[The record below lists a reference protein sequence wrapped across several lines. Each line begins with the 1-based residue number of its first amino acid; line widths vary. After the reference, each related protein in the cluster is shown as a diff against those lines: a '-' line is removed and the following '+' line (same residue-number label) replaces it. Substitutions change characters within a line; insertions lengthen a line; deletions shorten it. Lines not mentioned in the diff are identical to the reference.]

1 MNFVFNP
8 HKIYIYYNLVD
19 NFQSQIQIN
28 KILNYNWELVPE
40 KFILDNLRYIIN
52 NYYNETNFKILEKS
66 LYMNYKSYI
75 QRNNKKMTYKEI
87 KSLLSKYS
95 H

>member
-1 MNFVFNP
+1 MRKLLYYKWELIP
-8 HKIYIYYNLVD
+8 KI
-19 NFQSQIQIN
+19 F
-28 KILNYNWELVPE
+28 ILN
-40 KFILDNLRYIIN
+40 NLRHIIN

-66 LYMNYKSYI
+66 MYMNYKSYI